1 MFRKLLPFAAVL
13 FLAAC
18 AGTGIT
24 THSTCSHCPKQCCE
38 HCEDCKNCECGC
50 DDNKVDEKP
59 CKICMESKRKN
70 QLNN

>member
-1 MFRKLLPFAAVL
+1 MFRKLLPFAIVL

-18 AGTGIT
+18 AGTGIA

-38 HCEDCKNCECGC
+38 HCEYCENCECGC
-50 DDNKVDEKP
+50 ADNNVDAKP
-59 CKICMESKRKN
+59 YKICMESERKH

>member
-18 AGTGIT
+18 AGTGVT
-24 THSTCSHCPKQCCE
+24 THSTCAHCPKQCCK
-38 HCEDCKNCECGC
+38 HCEDCENCECGC
-50 DDNKVDEKP
+50 ADNKVDEKP
-59 CKICMESKRKN
+59 CKICMESEHKH